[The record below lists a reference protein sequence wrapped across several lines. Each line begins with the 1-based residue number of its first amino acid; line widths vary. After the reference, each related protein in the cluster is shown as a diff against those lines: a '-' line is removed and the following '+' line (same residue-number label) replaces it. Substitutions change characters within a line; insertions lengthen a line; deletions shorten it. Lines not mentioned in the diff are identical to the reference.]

1 MSDAAQDGYC
11 GKNRKRHKNGFCLFK
26 PAVPF
31 RDFSPPALTLQKN
44 PQSKGPHFT
53 YFHFLLH
60 IVLRRNFYSNPF
72 KTLSLPFHLGVEEL
86 ETEKRKTWDS
96 KRSRWPTPSLRW
108 TVRFRSPYFSL
119 ICLMDYVSMLII
131 CLHGSGLFL
140 IILVYGFCVYVC
152 V

>member
-1 MSDAAQDGYC
+1 MQPRMGIVVKTEKGIKMDFVYLSRQFRLVTSHLLHSLY
-11 GKNRKRHKNGFCLFK
+11 RK
-26 PAVPF
+26 
-31 RDFSPPALTLQKN
+31 TLKQR
-44 PQSKGPHFT
+44 PPHFT
-53 YFHFLLH
+53 YFHFLVHL
-60 IVLRRNFYSNPF
+60 VLRRNFYSNPF
-72 KTLSLPFHLGVEEL
+72 RTLSLPFHLGVEEL